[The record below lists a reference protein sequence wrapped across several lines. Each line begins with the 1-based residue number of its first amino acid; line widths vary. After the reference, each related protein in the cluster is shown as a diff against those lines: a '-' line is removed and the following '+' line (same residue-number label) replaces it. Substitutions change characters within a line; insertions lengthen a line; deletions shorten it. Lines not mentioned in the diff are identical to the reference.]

1 MEKKTGVLVVG
12 SLNMDIIQKVPYF
25 PRIGESMPADGTA
38 FCAGGKGANQAAQ
51 CAKLGI
57 PTTLMGWVGNDFF
70 GDFLMKSLSIEN
82 LNLSEVR
89 RVDAV
94 TGLGFVNTL
103 PDKRLFA
110 IVSKGANY
118 AVPPQDLDKLD
129 MLLESVE
136 MLILQLEIPLEVVKV
151 CVKKAKAHG
160 VRVCLN
166 AAPSLPLS
174 DETIADCDFFIVNE
188 AEASFYLS
196 SPIKTVDDAKDAI
209 HPFAKKHGNV
219 CVFTLGA
226 NGSVLSDGNVLFHIP
241 PAPTTVVETTGAGD
255 SFIGGFIKGILDG
268 YDFQSA
274 ASFAA
279 RCSAVTI
286 ANIGGIDSM
295 PTMAEMQMAYDE
307 IFRQKKEV

>member
-1 MEKKTGVLVVG
+1 MGKKTGVLVVG

-38 FCAGGKGANQAAQ
+38 FCAGGKGANQAVQ

-57 PTTLMGWVGNDFF
+57 PTTLMGWIGNDFF

-82 LNLSEVR
+82 LNLSQVR

-94 TGLGFVNTL
+94 TGLGVVNTL

-118 AVPPQDLDKLD
+118 AGSPRDLDELD
-129 MLLESVE
+129 RLLEDVE
-136 MLILQLEIPLEVVKV
+136 MLVLQLEIPVEIVEV
-151 CVKKAKAHG
+151 CVRKAKAHG

-166 AAPSLPLS
+166 AAPSLPLR
-174 DETIADCDFFIVNE
+174 DETIADCNFFIVNE
-188 AEASFYLS
+188 AEAAVYLGK
-196 SPIKTVDDAKDAI
+196 PIETVEDAKNAI
-209 HPFAKKHGNV
+209 RPFAKKHGNV
-219 CVFTLGA
+219 CIFTLGA
-226 NGSVLSDGNVLFHIP
+226 NGSVVSDGSDLFHVP

-268 YDFQSA
+268 YDLETA

-295 PTMAEMQMAYDE
+295 PTMAKMQMAYDE
-307 IFRQKKEV
+307 IFRRKKEI